1 MNHSDGS
8 TQTECIPLF
17 DSHQRYLNFGEA
29 GRNPA
34 ALVPMVLEQDKES
47 RHLMEVCFRS
57 SMEAGVVEYSTKGT
71 DVICI
76 DAKCQF
82 CEKGIQMELLKKE
95 TPGFGK
101 MLLHPAVRTKFP
113 STWDLSAHKKAVA
126 CKKSFC
132 LTCNCNLAEHSYMDF
147 LSKDGLRLE
156 ALHG

>member
-1 MNHSDGS
+1 MR
-8 TQTECIPLF
+8 IPLF
-17 DSHQRYLNFGEA
+17 DSHHDQRYLNFGEA

-76 DAKCQF
+76 DAECQF
-82 CEKGIQMELLKKE
+82 CEKGIRMELLKKE

-113 STWDLSAHKKAVA
+113 STWDLSAHKKAVV

>member
-76 DAKCQF
+76 GAECQF
-82 CEKGIQMELLKKE
+82 CEKGMEPLEKE
-95 TPGFGK
+95 TPDFGK
-101 MLLHPAVRTKFP
+101 MLMHPAVRTKFP